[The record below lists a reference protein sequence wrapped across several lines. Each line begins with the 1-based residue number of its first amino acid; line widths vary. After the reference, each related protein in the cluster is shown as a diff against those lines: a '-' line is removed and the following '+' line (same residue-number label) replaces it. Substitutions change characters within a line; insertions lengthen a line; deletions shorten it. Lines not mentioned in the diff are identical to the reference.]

1 MPAPRSVLW
10 RLLMPPNGA
19 AGRRMAVAGVAG
31 ILMSAPV
38 SLQRA
43 VAPHPLIGWLLT
55 GAGTAVALICL
66 RQSWTPHVT
75 VARVAVVV
83 CVAFSAVTAVV
94 AISQTAFAL
103 GQTDRQ
109 MLCVNDVA
117 PDTIVAGQE
126 VLKGIDPYTSFKLL
140 DAERSLGCPFFSAT
154 PLRSGVFASFVA
166 VPSPAQIERAA
177 EATIHHHATGGLL
190 LSFNYPA
197 GTALLGVLGGRAL
210 VLISPFALLL
220 AGLVVVRRAEPSTR
234 RVTAL
239 ALGAQAGL
247 LGLIGDPFVDV
258 IVVALLMVAI
268 SRPRGLA
275 MGIALGVACAVKET
289 AWYIAPALLVL
300 ALRDGKVRDFR
311 YQAGAVLAIAAI
323 NVPFIV
329 VGPSAWITGM
339 FAPLTQPV
347 FPLGVG
353 PGAVGHVGSGVSTA
367 FLFLMIVV
375 VVMGTAICAFAP
387 RRWAA
392 AGVIVSSFGLWI
404 GPRSL
409 ADYVALL
416 GIIAVCTVA
425 GSTLRR
431 QPVHH
436 PAGRLPEPV
445 LAR

>member
-1 MPAPRSVLW
+1 
-10 RLLMPPNGA
+10 
-19 AGRRMAVAGVAG
+19 
-31 ILMSAPV
+31 
-38 SLQRA
+38 
-43 VAPHPLIGWLLT
+43 
-55 GAGTAVALICL
+55 VALICL

-392 AGVIVSSFGLWI
+392 AGVIVSSLGLWI